1 MSLLRRPPP
10 PPLLPPPRRSL
21 TRPFVAAC
29 LKPPPCAAPLPCSKE
44 QRASNGGQFM
54 YADVSEA
61 GLPQAVD
68 WREEGAVTSVK
79 NQQMVR
85 RGLWCAAHA
94 VPPHAL
100 VRSLPYA
107 GEHAVGEPGTCTVP
121 VGCRPGLTCGPSPP
135 PPALLPLPPPL
146 STPQCGSC
154 WAFSATGAV
163 EGINAI
169 RTGTLV
175 SLSEQQLVDCDT
187 EQDAGCGGGL
197 MDFAFEYIKKNGGWA
212 GRSGTCAAAR
222 GSRVP
227 AVCGG
232 GGGGGG
238 GPWVQP
244 AQHACP
250 GERHGVLSL
259 PPPTP
264 LCPPAVASNPPTCFR
279 RLQAALTARMTTV
292 TGAMASSASARR
304 RQTGGRAQGGGT
316 RSWVGAGGPTVGCL
330 TQQQQP
336 SVVHAMSRPPVHPP
350 PLVPCSR
357 PTGTL

>member
-222 GSRVP
+222 GRRVP
-227 AVCGG
+227 AV
-232 GGGGGG
+232 
-238 GPWVQP
+238 
-244 AQHACP
+244 
-250 GERHGVLSL
+250 
-259 PPPTP
+259 
-264 LCPPAVASNPPTCFR
+264 
-279 RLQAALTARMTTV
+279 
-292 TGAMASSASARR
+292 
-304 RQTGGRAQGGGT
+304 
-316 RSWVGAGGPTVGCL
+316 
-330 TQQQQP
+330 
-336 SVVHAMSRPPVHPP
+336 
-350 PLVPCSR
+350 
-357 PTGTL
+357 